1 MIAKTELY
9 LNAFENSDIC
19 LEIKAGLDL
28 SLSFN
33 MRSQIAELH
42 VTFVKSLQ
50 DLLSGIQIRK
60 TIDFFIS

>member
-50 DLLSGIQIRK
+50 DLLIGIQIRK